1 MRAGHR
7 FGQVGGRRLAAAVT
21 YYGFFA
27 AFALVLLG
35 FAVLGYVIDNPSVE
49 ASVASYLAEN
59 LPRLD
64 PHALR
69 EARSAVGLAASATL
83 LVIGLLWVDALRS
96 SIRAIW
102 RIEEYPNGFLL
113 RWAVDLLALLGI
125 GLLLALSLGA
135 ALLTTAVVDRLVV
148 AAGGGDSTRAHWLL
162 SGIGLLLGLGVNT
175 LLSIAVLTLLPR
187 LQMPLRRVVGPAAL
201 IAVGLEVVKT
211 VGGVVISRA
220 EANPAFQI
228 AAGTAGLL
236 LFLLILN
243 ELILFAAA
251 LTATSR
257 RGRVFDLAMSQAV
270 SPTPPPSR

>member
-1 MRAGHR
+1 M
-7 FGQVGGRRLAAAVT
+7 
-21 YYGFFA
+21 
-27 AFALVLLG
+27 
-35 FAVLGYVIDNPSVE
+35 P
-49 ASVASYLAEN
+49 
-59 LPRLD
+59 
-64 PHALR
+64 
-69 EARSAVGLAASATL
+69 
-83 LVIGLLWVDALRS
+83 IGCCPD
-96 SIRAIW
+96 
-102 RIEEYPNGFLL
+102 
-113 RWAVDLLALLGI
+113 
-125 GLLLALSLGA
+125 
-135 ALLTTAVVDRLVV
+135 
-148 AAGGGDSTRAHWLL
+148 
-162 SGIGLLLGLGVNT
+162 GLLLGLGVNT
-175 LLSIAVLTLLPR
+175 LLSVAVLTLLPR

-220 EANPAFQI
+220 EANPAFQV